1 MEAADVAAEIAEELA
16 DEIADEIAE
25 EVADELADEIMD
37 RLDDDVS
44 QMAYGLYGDADDGDF
59 DDDGDDLSDS
69 LSPIDDLGMIYG
81 QLADDDNYGDDG
93 YDDDDSGN
101 FIVQINLCTLIIY
114 IDDFFPDQR
123 GDLLPSNF
131 LSFNGGLDN
140 PVPFD
145 VEDDYEADE
154 DRDRVL
160 DLSRTDTKTSKV

>member
-1 MEAADVAAEIAEELA
+1 MGELA

-25 EVADELADEIMD
+25 EVADELADEIID

-69 LSPIDDLGMIYG
+69 LSPMDDLGMIYG
-81 QLADDDNYGDDG
+81 QLADDDIYGDDG
-93 YDDDDSGN
+93 YDDDDSE
-101 FIVQINLCTLIIY
+101 
-114 IDDFFPDQR
+114 DFFPDQR

-131 LSFNGGLDN
+131 LSFDGGLDN

-145 VEDDYEADE
+145 VEGDYEADE

-160 DLSRTDTKTSKV
+160 DLIDELGATSTPSKSGKKS

>member
-1 MEAADVAAEIAEELA
+1 MGELA

-44 QMAYGLYGDADDGDF
+44 QMAYGLYGDADDGEF

-69 LSPIDDLGMIYG
+69 LSPMDDLGMIYG

-93 YDDDDSGN
+93 YDDDDSE
-101 FIVQINLCTLIIY
+101 
-114 IDDFFPDQR
+114 DFFPDQR

-131 LSFNGGLDN
+131 LSFDGGLDN

-160 DLSRTDTKTSKV
+160 DLIDELGATSTPSKSGKKS

>member
-1 MEAADVAAEIAEELA
+1 MGELA

-44 QMAYGLYGDADDGDF
+44 QMAYGLYGDADDGEF

-69 LSPIDDLGMIYG
+69 LSPMDDLGMIYG
-81 QLADDDNYGDDG
+81 QLSDDDNYGDDG
-93 YDDDDSGN
+93 YDDDDSE
-101 FIVQINLCTLIIY
+101 
-114 IDDFFPDQR
+114 DFFPDQR

-131 LSFNGGLDN
+131 LS
-140 PVPFD
+140 FD

-160 DLSRTDTKTSKV
+160 DLIDELGATSTPPKSG